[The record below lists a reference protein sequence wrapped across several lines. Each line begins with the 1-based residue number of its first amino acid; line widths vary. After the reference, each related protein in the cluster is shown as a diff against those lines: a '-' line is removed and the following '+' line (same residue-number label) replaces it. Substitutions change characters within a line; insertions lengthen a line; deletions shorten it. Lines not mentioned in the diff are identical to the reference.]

1 MFFRDPPLQN
11 NWRGILLLR
20 HLALLSCSTS
30 FFPLLKFETRALL
43 INSTSHPLSLIFARC
58 SCSARPHRLARWWRC
73 HWKSACG
80 NATLWRRCSLSPP
93 QLSMMPAGSSER
105 GSQRLKLDRVRITPT
120 WLQKQTMIGGF
131 LCKDKERSINFTGR
145 GEDFCSKKQ
154 YVGNVA

>member
-1 MFFRDPPLQN
+1 MCFRDPPLQN

-43 INSTSHPLSLIFARC
+43 INSTSLIFARC

-80 NATLWRRCSLSPP
+80 NATLWRRCSLSLP

-105 GSQRLKLDRVRITPT
+105 GSQRLKLDRVRMNSA

-131 LCKDKERSINFTGR
+131 LCKDKERSINFTGC

-154 YVGNVA
+154 YDGNVA